1 MMVQASGTG
10 ADSISFE
17 RVYDASI
24 EDVWALWTTRE
35 GLEAWFAPE
44 GMRFEVSVLELRVG
58 GAFDH
63 VMTAVGAEE
72 IAYMAKLNRPPTAWV
87 SARFIEIVPHRRLRI
102 RFDIDF
108 VPGVESYPYDM
119 LVELHAEA
127 GRVRMILTADRHP
140 DPEMTRGAIAGLTSQ
155 LQRLDLAVA
164 ARVAKEQRP

>member
-1 MMVQASGTG
+1 MAQADELDGG
-10 ADSISFE
+10 AIRLE

-44 GMRFEVSVLELRVG
+44 GMRFEVQALDLWVG

-63 VMTAVGAEE
+63 VMTAVGAEQV
-72 IAYMAKLNRPPTAWV
+72 AYLANLDMPPAARV
-87 SARFIEIVPHRRLRI
+87 SGRFIEVERHRKLRI
-102 RFDIDF
+102 RFDMDF

-119 LVELHAEA
+119 AVELHAEA

-140 DPEMTRGAIAGLTSQ
+140 DPEMTRGAILGLTSQ
-155 LQRLDLAVA
+155 LQRFDLALT
-164 ARVAKEQRP
+164 ARAAKEQRP